1 MHTAFAIAL
10 GGALGAL
17 CRHYMN
23 MAIGQF
29 ANMTFP
35 VGILSINVL
44 GSFLM
49 GVMIA
54 VFAHYWNPP
63 QDIKLFLLTGFLGAF
78 TTFSAFSLDVMTL
91 WSRGAMGEALLYVGG
106 SVVLSVLAIFAG
118 SELVMRAL

>member
-1 MHTAFAIAL
+1 MHAALAIAL

-23 MAIGQF
+23 IAIGQF

-35 VGILSINVL
+35 VGIMSINVL

-49 GVMIA
+49 GIMIA

-78 TTFSAFSLDVMTL
+78 TTFSVFSLDVMTL
-91 WSRGAMGEALLYVGG
+91 WSRGAMGEALLYIAG

-118 SELVMRAL
+118 SGLVMKTL